1 MDTIRKLKDMGF
13 IITWKLIEIGLSGR
27 DEIPV
32 LLWKED
38 VLEYLDYLLSDI
50 NDQNDVAIELIC
62 NKEEPERFNN
72 IIKRLAAN
80 EKSDVTIQKRKWR
93 AYMVKSL
100 IDNKNSDFFEGL
112 IDLEIFWINI
122 MHWPDDCPLSFPIN
136 RKDVQDYYCQ
146 SSYDICVEKT
156 RIWLKK
162 EIPTIIDMECK
173 Y

>member
-13 IITWKLIEIGLSGR
+13 KITWNLIEIGLYGK

-38 VLEYLDYLLSDI
+38 VLDYLDYLLSNINNENDI
-50 NDQNDVAIELIC
+50 AIELLC
-62 NKEEPERFNN
+62 NIDEPDRFKN
-72 IIKRLAAN
+72 IIKKLVTN

-100 IDNKNSDFFEGL
+100 IDNKNSDFLEGL

-122 MHWPDDCPLSFPIN
+122 MNWPDDCPLSFLAN

-146 SSYDICVEKT
+146 SLYDICVEKN

-162 EIPTIIDMECK
+162 EISTIIDMECN

>member
-13 IITWKLIEIGLSGR
+13 IITWKLIEIGLFGR

-80 EKSDVTIQKRKWR
+80 EKSDVMIQKRKWR

-100 IDNKNSDFFEGL
+100 IDNNSDFPEGL
-112 IDLEIFWINI
+112 LDLMEFWII
-122 MHWPDDCPLSFPIN
+122 KMHAPEDSPLSFLDN

-146 SSYDICVEKT
+146 SLYDICVEKN

-162 EIPTIIDMECK
+162 EISTIIDMECN